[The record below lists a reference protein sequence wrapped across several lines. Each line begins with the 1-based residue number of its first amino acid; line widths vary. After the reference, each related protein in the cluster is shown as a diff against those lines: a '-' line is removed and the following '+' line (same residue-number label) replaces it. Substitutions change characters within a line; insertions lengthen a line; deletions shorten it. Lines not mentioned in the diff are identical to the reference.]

1 MRNYAASGLALWALV
16 AAAPLACDR
25 SDAPDIPLDQRGA
38 AAGAMVPTITGE
50 AKATLDSGN
59 ALFRARDYARALEQ
73 YRTSA
78 RLAPTEL
85 APLLGMVMVA
95 EATSNA
101 ALRDSTMQRIRALDP
116 EAADSA
122 AASPHSDII
131 RAHPPLP

>member
-1 MRNYAASGLALWALV
+1 
-16 AAAPLACDR
+16 
-25 SDAPDIPLDQRGA
+25 
-38 AAGAMVPTITGE
+38 MVPTITGE
-50 AKATLDSGN
+50 AKAALDSGN
-59 ALFRARDYARALEQ
+59 ALFRARNHDGALAQ

-85 APLLGMVMVA
+85 APLLGIVMVA
-95 EATSNA
+95 DATGNA